1 MATKQVT
8 KASAVTWTESHPWGD
23 FRPLVGATDAAG
35 STYLVAPAHT
45 NGQVTVTFATATA
58 GVLTLIGPDDEETG
72 GGGNLDLPAPSAS
85 AAIPPH
91 ENAVLVEIAAP
102 GEITRT
108 GETADSGDSLWIGH
122 AAGYLKRSSR
132 ILVSNGQQITVN
144 ADTFWI
150 RDLQGVPVV
159 ETPGARWSSTT
170 VVVDDMRTGTAV
182 RRRFLVR
189 GMEHRGTGLQH
200 VDSVRL
206 DLGDEQTV

>member
-1 MATKQVT
+1 MGAHQYN
-8 KASAVTWTESHPWGD
+8 KASALTWTQTHPWGNTH
-23 FRPLVGATDAAG
+23 PYVIVTDTNG
-35 STYLVAPAHT
+35 NTYLVAPEHT
-45 NGQVTVTFATATA
+45 NGNVTITFATATA
-58 GVLTLIGPDDEETG
+58 GVLTLIGPDDG
-72 GGGNLDLPAPSAS
+72 GSIELPAPQSS
-85 AAIPPH
+85 LAIPPH

-108 GETADSGDSLWIGH
+108 GETADSGTSLWIGH

-132 ILVSNGQQITVN
+132 ILVSNGQQVTVN